1 MHYVTGKASVIEGLV
16 KAVFKAM
23 SDGIQKDGKGRAIDE
38 YVSIN
43 AFPKGGYMADACD
56 ELDRSTLKVNLRAM
70 MLKEFKVDAS
80 TWSFIFGNEVINF
93 LLESITTGEVL
104 GEIVL
109 GEDVFINGRDIELA
123 DGDTVSYR
131 IPDTG
136 VEGTFEASDLT
147 SDATR
152 ITVPKELLA
161 SLVTEDNDG
170 LRIDWAVK
178 IGNRSAQKSAT
189 LKYIG

>member
-1 MHYVTGKASVIEGLV
+1 MHYVTGKASVIEGVV

-23 SDGIQKDGKGRAIDE
+23 GDAIQKDGRGRSIDG

-43 AFPKGGYMADACD
+43 AFPKGGWMADPCD
-56 ELDRSTLKVNLRAM
+56 SLDRAKLKVNLRAK
-70 MLKEFKVDAS
+70 MLKEFKVDVS
-80 TWSFIFGNEVINF
+80 TWSFLFGNETVNF
-93 LLESITTGEVL
+93 ILESITTGETL

-123 DGDTVSYR
+123 EGDTVSYR

-136 VEGTFEASDLT
+136 AQGTFGASDLT

-161 SLVTEDNDG
+161 SLVTEENDG
-170 LRIDWAVK
+170 LRIDWAVR
-178 IGNRSAQKSAT
+178 IGNKSAQKSAT
-189 LKYIG
+189 LKYVA